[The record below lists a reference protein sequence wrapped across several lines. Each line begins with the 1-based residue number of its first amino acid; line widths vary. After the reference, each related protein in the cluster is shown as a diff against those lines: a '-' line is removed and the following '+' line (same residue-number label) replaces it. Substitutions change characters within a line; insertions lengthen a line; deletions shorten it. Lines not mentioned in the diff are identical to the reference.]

1 MVKFEATTFV
11 LLVPV
16 HQTLITGGTFLFLF
30 LFLAQASGGLA
41 KKVPYNAVA
50 NNRVQVC
57 DVVLSR
63 FTHIY
68 SL

>member
-16 HQTLITGGTFLFLF
+16 HQTLITCDTFLFLF

-41 KKVPYNAVA
+41 KKVPYKAVA
-50 NNRVQVC
+50 DNCVQVC
-57 DVVLSR
+57 DVVLLR
-63 FTHIY
+63 FTHVH